1 MWYLTSVYSHDTLP
15 SLPANSGLG
24 KVCLVLPYSAVTK
37 TPIQSESNSLRH
49 TSFSVLSSIGLLT
62 DQHQTEY
69 RPFLLPLLPLGLG
82 GGLGKFDPWMTIWA
96 ELLLL
101 ARPPAS
107 SSSRA
112 AASSNPFV
120 LPFPESHLQVTPSTF
135 LTYPSSFSLKYWL
148 QSLFPQALVGNSD
161 WKMIPKKRKMQEKE
175 ETSSRLKVPLFSQG
189 CKRQRIMVPASSVP
203 ATLSVPSS
211 GPASC
216 TRCQLARS
224 TSASV
229 LPSTTTAGGDEEM
242 SDDRQEEGV
251 KSILPEHELVL
262 EEAAVVYLFL
272 SEPRLFSLIRRCS
285 CYLLSLCVLACGSL
299 FLFWCAVTLPS
310 RLWPKGQVL
319 DSIPDRSGKRLGFQS
334 QLQQFLCSQHNTW
347 C

>member
-1 MWYLTSVYSHDTLP
+1 
-15 SLPANSGLG
+15 
-24 KVCLVLPYSAVTK
+24 
-37 TPIQSESNSLRH
+37 
-49 TSFSVLSSIGLLT
+49 
-62 DQHQTEY
+62 
-69 RPFLLPLLPLGLG
+69 
-82 GGLGKFDPWMTIWA
+82 
-96 ELLLL
+96 
-101 ARPPAS
+101 
-107 SSSRA
+107 
-112 AASSNPFV
+112 
-120 LPFPESHLQVTPSTF
+120 
-135 LTYPSSFSLKYWL
+135 
-148 QSLFPQALVGNSD
+148 
-161 WKMIPKKRKMQEKE
+161 MQEKE

-299 FLFWCAVTLPS
+299 FLF
-310 RLWPKGQVL
+310 
-319 DSIPDRSGKRLGFQS
+319 
-334 QLQQFLCSQHNTW
+334 
-347 C
+347 